1 MRRSEMGFGT
11 SMFSSA
17 MDAIEIGR
25 WSRSVCELAVLLL
38 AVVMGGGSA
47 CLAQEEP
54 PEADMQE
61 QVAGWVAQLDADSLE
76 KREAAERALAEMGPA
91 ILSQLPPIDD
101 AMAPEMRIRLER
113 LREQLEARRVSDLVR
128 PSRIRLTGSYTLREV
143 IEQLQEQSGNS
154 FQVPEEL
161 PDRKME
167 VDWQDELFWKA
178 LDQWLDE
185 AGMDIPPF
193 VSVED
198 GLPIRART
206 AGAPTRSGRAAY
218 AGPFRVEL
226 AEAMAVHHVASPSQS
241 RWEWKAWFS
250 WEPRL
255 KPVFLQFPMR
265 KLVLETGD
273 GTLLQPT
280 APDASPEY
288 QPAPGANQLE
298 AVFAFARTGA
308 EPLPEGAMKMRGTFQ
323 TALPGETVQATIDA
337 LDEPGRKVV
346 QVGNLSVSVDR
357 IRKNGKLYEINAR
370 IQLMQAQ
377 QTMESFRSW
386 AMNNEA
392 YLLGPEGERLEN
404 VGWQT
409 TSLRGTEVGLSY
421 LFDLADGP
429 KDHRFV
435 YEAPGAV
442 AELGLDWEIPDVPR
456 P

>member
-1 MRRSEMGFGT
+1 MGFGT

-54 PEADMQE
+54 PEADTQE
-61 QVAGWVAQLDADSLE
+61 KVAGWVAQLDADSLE
-76 KREAAERALAEMGPA
+76 KREAAERALTEMGPT

-161 PDRKME
+161 PNRKME

-185 AGMDIPPF
+185 AGMDVPSF
-193 VSVED
+193 VSVEA
-198 GLPIRART
+198 GMPIRART
-206 AGAPTRSGRAAY
+206 PGAPPRSGRAAY

-265 KLVLETGD
+265 KLVLETVD
-273 GTLLQPT
+273 GSLLQPA

-298 AVFAFARTGA
+298 AVFAFTRSGDQA
-308 EPLPEGAMKMRGTFQ
+308 LPEGTLKMRGTFQ
-323 TALPGETVQATIDA
+323 TALPGDTVQATIDA

-421 LFDLADGP
+421 LFDLSDGP